1 MEKAAPFFL
10 YKVISRHLSFPSFL
24 EKINFNSLWVMLFNN
39 TISSH
44 PWLCDL
50 VIPPHLYST
59 GLFSWLMSSF
69 PSQHLPSTTQS
80 KASLSVFGF
89 FNFNNFTWMATFWTH
104 AGYLPSEIS
113 TPNSFLSDHSFLS
126 FGFSN
131 SHLSL
136 IGLFN
141 AIFLLPCY
149 PLPPAFM
156 HFQSNFLYLSVNSNC
171 TVSTTRWMSRFS
183 GSTAG
188 LTVHLHF
195 FLLLTT
201 HNSNWQKYQILS
213 LFSWSSHSSMCL
225 IGDRQETNLNLLKIL
240 FS

>member
-1 MEKAAPFFL
+1 
-10 YKVISRHLSFPSFL
+10 
-24 EKINFNSLWVMLFNN
+24 MLFNN
-39 TISSH
+39 TISYHS
-44 PWLCDL
+44 WLCDL
-50 VIPPHLYST
+50 VISPHLYST
-59 GLFSWLMSSF
+59 GLLSWLMSSF

-80 KASLSVFGF
+80 KASLLVFGF
-89 FNFNNFTWMATFWTH
+89 FNFNNFTSMATFWTH

-126 FGFSN
+126 FWFSN
-131 SHLSL
+131 SQLSL
-136 IGLFN
+136 IGLLN
-141 AIFLLPCY
+141 AIFLLPSY
-149 PLPPAFM
+149 PLPPAFI

-171 TVSTTRWMSRFS
+171 TVSTTRWMSGFS

-195 FLLLTT
+195 FYCWLHTIVID
-201 HNSNWQKYQILS
+201 NKYQILS

-225 IGDRQETNLNLLKIL
+225 IGDRQETNLSLLKIL